1 MVNDSNGA
9 VNNQSRTRPSF
20 FTETEIIGWCFGF
33 GIVDALIVI
42 SNTLAIVVF
51 TRSKLLRK
59 RTNYFLLC
67 LAIADM
73 MVGTISLPMFIHTLV
88 VYARGDKLKYMWIN
102 LVSRALDIFSGI
114 ASIFA
119 LTTIALERLYSVALP
134 NWHRT
139 TPSYVY
145 FILISMIWI
154 LAGVHVCIKVLAS
167 EKMFSS
173 DVFLYVLLISFFIC
187 MLVICLAYI
196 GIWIKVNQ
204 RMHEKTKRSLE
215 KDKKLATTLF
225 LVTAIFILTWIP
237 FQGMNILIPKLCDK
251 GCSSDLTLL
260 TLLYLT
266 KLMQYMNS
274 FINPIIYTF
283 KMPDFR
289 RVVLAL
295 FGRRSLRGASTRA
308 TSRMITERRRRA
320 STLRSSETEAN
331 GNCECAL

>member
-1 MVNDSNGA
+1 MMVNDSNGP
-9 VNNQSRTRPSF
+9 VNNQSRARTQF
-20 FTETEIIGWCFGF
+20 FTPTEVMGWCFAF
-33 GIVDALIVI
+33 GLVDILIVM

-73 MVGTISLPMFIHTLV
+73 MVGTISLPIFVHTLV
-88 VYARGDKLKYMWIN
+88 LYTRGEVLEAKWIDV
-102 LVSRALDIFSGI
+102 LHRLLDIFSGI

-119 LTTIALERLYSVALP
+119 LTTIALERLYSVVLP

-139 TPSYVY
+139 TPSCLY

-154 LAGVHVCIKVLAS
+154 VAGVHVFVKVLA
-167 EKMFSS
+167 EKKVVS
-173 DVFLYVLLISFFIC
+173 DDIFLYLLLVSFFFC
-187 MLVICLAYI
+187 VVVICLAYI
-196 GIWIKVNQ
+196 GIWFKVNQ
-204 RMHEKTKRSLE
+204 RIHEKTKKSLE

-225 LVTAIFILTWIP
+225 LVSAIFILTWFP
-237 FQGMNILIPKLCDK
+237 FQGMNIFIPRWCEKSCTLPI
-251 GCSSDLTLL
+251 LTLL
-260 TLLYLT
+260 FLT

-289 RVVLAL
+289 RGLLTL
-295 FGRRSLRGASTRA
+295 FGKKVLYGASTRA
-308 TSRMITERRRRA
+308 TSRMLSDRRRRA